1 MSTFKLSMLA
11 NSLKLV
17 MSRLYT
23 KEAEKIKKKT
33 IEQLVFF
40 ELYQKF
46 LK

>member
-1 MSTFKLSMLA
+1 MSTFKLSMFA

-17 MSRLYT
+17 MSRYT

-33 IEQLVFF
+33 IEQIVFF
-40 ELYQKF
+40 QLYQKF

>member
-23 KEAEKIKKKT
+23 KETEKIKKKT

>member
-40 ELYQKF
+40 QLYQKF